1 MRLTQYKQELR
12 SASVEELEKML
23 QDERK
28 NLFIGRKE
36 AATKQLEN
44 TMRIKT
50 ARKNIARIL
59 TLLKEHELQSAKG
72 NK

>member
-12 SASVEELEKML
+12 NASVEELEKML